1 MQLYST
7 LLLKGKES
15 KEIWGISVD
24 TARLSSKGQVTI
36 PIGIRRKLGLKTG
49 ENVLFIE
56 HSSNVIIASE
66 QEIKTSISGGWSK
79 EFIAAFSRF
88 NDTADD
94 TFVAP
99 EDMPIDHNSERAEF
113 E

>member
-1 MQLYST
+1 M
-7 LLLKGKES
+7 
-15 KEIWGISVD
+15 D

-36 PIGIRRKLGLKTG
+36 PVGIRRKLGLKAG
-49 ENVLFIE
+49 ENVIFIE
-56 HSSNVIIASE
+56 HSNNVIITSE
-66 QEIKTSISGGWSK
+66 QEIKTSMSGGWSK

-94 TFVAP
+94 TLIAP
-99 EDMPIDHNSERAEF
+99 DDIPMGNNTKKVEF

>member
-1 MQLYST
+1 M
-7 LLLKGKES
+7 
-15 KEIWGISVD
+15 D

-36 PIGIRRKLGLKTG
+36 PVGIRRKLGLKAG
-49 ENVLFIE
+49 ENVIFIE
-56 HSSNVIIASE
+56 HSNNVIIASE
-66 QEIKTSISGGWSK
+66 QEIKTSMSGGWSK

-99 EDMPIDHNSERAEF
+99 DDIPIGYNTERVEF